1 MSGKGRG
8 KWKDRRCCQESG
20 SFEFKK
26 LELEKFQIVD
36 SGSEMQ
42 KMECLQAARGW
53 GKEGCDPQEE
63 VKVFTKANCPSPS
76 PKVPGSSP
84 VRV

>member
-36 SGSEMQ
+36 PESEMQ
-42 KMECLQAARGW
+42 KMECLQAARVQ
-53 GKEGCDPQEE
+53 GKEGCDALRRGEGVHKGKLSISQ
-63 VKVFTKANCPSPS
+63 S
-76 PKVPGSSP
+76 
-84 VRV
+84 